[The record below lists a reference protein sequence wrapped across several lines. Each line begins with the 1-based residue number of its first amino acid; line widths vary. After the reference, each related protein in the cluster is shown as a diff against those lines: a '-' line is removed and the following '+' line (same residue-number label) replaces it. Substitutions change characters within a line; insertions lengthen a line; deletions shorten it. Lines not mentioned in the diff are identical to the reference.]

1 VLSALRILGVDP
13 GVAESGLCLLDTG
26 SGPMDAADCP
36 SSAITAEGLALFC
49 RNATINTLTE
59 QECFKSSYGKPLDL
73 IAVEGMSQ
81 YARPCPTRTSF
92 GIGKV
97 VERVHAAGAALG
109 VPVVEITRCEVCL
122 HCTGRRNPKAAEHAV
137 DVYLALRWGKDKVGW
152 WGGEGYW
159 TEPKSGDLQR
169 YIQRWRPGTI
179 CRNEH
184 QRAALAV
191 ATAAG
196 DRRG

>member
-1 VLSALRILGVDP
+1 VLILGVDP
-13 GVAESGLCLLDTG
+13 GVKESGLCLLDTG
-26 SGPMDAADCP
+26 SGPVECGDWASDRLTPDGLRLWLAAAQDVDP
-36 SSAITAEGLALFC
+36 AGDV
-49 RNATINTLTE
+49 
-59 QECFKSSYGKPLDL
+59 PLPDL
-73 IAVEGMSQ
+73 LAVEGMSQ
-81 YARPCPTRTSF
+81 YARPCPTRTSV